1 MKLYNKG
8 SRIKRIK
15 KEVLALDQKFAG
27 HTLLQ
32 SVPFG
37 NEMLASRLVMAPM
50 TRMFSP
56 EGIPGKNV
64 AQYYRKRAENGIGL
78 IITEG
83 TAINHPAA
91 VMSPDIPRFYGEEA
105 LNGWANVVNEVHQ
118 AGGKIIPQL
127 WHVGAARKAGS
138 EPNIDAPTVSPSGLT
153 LRGQRNE
160 KIKALTKEE
169 VAEMIDAYAEAAANA
184 KRIGFD
190 GIELH
195 GAHGYLIDQFFWEL
209 TNKRTDD
216 YGGDLGERTKF
227 AADIVRACRKEVGPD
242 FPIVFRYSQWKGTD
256 YQAKLAKNSNEL
268 EQLLTPLVE
277 AGVDIFH
284 CSTRRIWEPEFKDE
298 DPSLTLAGWTK
309 RITNKPTIAVGSVG
323 INRAFLSNQDNDHV
337 TIEDNLKILDEK
349 IKASEFDYVAVG
361 RAILA
366 DSEWAVKLK
375 NGHLNQV
382 VHYTKESEKYLI

>member
-1 MKLYNKG
+1 M
-8 SRIKRIK
+8 
-15 KEVLALDQKFAG
+15 DQKYAG

-56 EGIPGKNV
+56 EGIPGENV

-127 WHVGAARKAGS
+127 WHVGAARRAGS
-138 EPNIDAPTVSPSGLT
+138 EPNIDASPVSPSGFT
-153 LRGQRNE
+153 LKGQRSE

-195 GAHGYLIDQFFWEL
+195 GAHGYLIDQFFWDL
-209 TNKRTDD
+209 TNKRTDE
-216 YGGDLGERTKF
+216 YGGGIEERTKF

-268 EQLLTPLVE
+268 EQLLSPLVE

-284 CSTRRIWEPEFKDE
+284 CSTRRIWEPEFKEE

-309 RITNKPTIAVGSVG
+309 RITKKPTIAVGSVG
-323 INRAFLSNQDNDHV
+323 INRAFLSNQDNDQV
-337 TIEDNLKILDEK
+337 TIEDNLKIVDEK
-349 IKASEFDYVAVG
+349 IKSGEFDFVAVG

-366 DSEWAVKLK
+366 DPEWAVKLK

-382 VHYTKESEKYLI
+382 VHYTKESEKFLI

>member
-1 MKLYNKG
+1 MP
-8 SRIKRIK
+8 
-15 KEVLALDQKFAG
+15 ALDQKYVG
-27 HTLLQ
+27 HNLLQ

-50 TRMFSP
+50 TRNFSP
-56 EGIPGKNV
+56 EGVPGENV

-91 VMSPDIPRFYGEEA
+91 VASADIPRFYGEDA
-105 LNGWANVVNEVHQ
+105 LNGWSNVVTEVHQ

-138 EPNIDAPTVSPSGLT
+138 VPNIDSPPVSPSGFT
-153 LRGQRNE
+153 LKGRRNE
-160 KIKALTKEE
+160 KIKALTKKE
-169 VAEMIDAYAEAAANA
+169 VTEMIDAYAEAASNA

-195 GAHGYLIDQFFWEL
+195 GAHGYLIDQFLWEV
-209 TNKRTDD
+209 TNKRKDE

-242 FPIVFRYSQWKGTD
+242 FPIVFRYSQWKGSD
-256 YQAKLAKNSNEL
+256 YEAKLAKNSNEL
-268 EQLLTPLVE
+268 EQLLTPLVD

-298 DPSLTLAGWTK
+298 DQSLNLAGWTK
-309 RITNKPTIAVGSVG
+309 RITKKPTITVGSVG
-323 INRAFLSNQDNDHV
+323 INRTYLSNQDNDNF
-337 TIEDNLKILDEK
+337 TIEDNLKIIDEK
-349 IKASEFDYVAVG
+349 IKAGEYDYVAVG
-361 RAILA
+361 RALLA

-375 NGHLNQV
+375 NGKLDQV
-382 VHYTKESEKYLI
+382 LHYTKESEKHLF

>member
-1 MKLYNKG
+1 MH
-8 SRIKRIK
+8 
-15 KEVLALDQKFAG
+15 ALDKQFAG

-50 TRMFSP
+50 TRIFSP
-56 EGIPGKNV
+56 KGVPGENV
-64 AQYYRKRAENGIGL
+64 AQYYRKRAENGVGL

-91 VMSPDIPRFYGEEA
+91 VMSPDIPRFYGEDA
-105 LNGWANVVNEVHQ
+105 LAGWANVVNEVHQ

-138 EPNIDAPTVSPSGLT
+138 EPHIDAPPVSPSGFT
-153 LRGQRNE
+153 LKGHRNE

-169 VAEMIDAYAEAAANA
+169 ITEMIDTYAEAASNA

-195 GAHGYLIDQFFWEL
+195 GAHGYLIDQFFWEV
-209 TNKRTDD
+209 TNKRNDE
-216 YGGDLGERTKF
+216 YGGDIGARTKF
-227 AADIVRACRKEVGPD
+227 AADIVRACRKAVGPD
-242 FPIVFRYSQWKGTD
+242 FPIVFRYSQWKGSD

-268 EQLLTPLVE
+268 EQLLIPLVE

-298 DPSLTLAGWTK
+298 DPSLNLAGWTK
-309 RITNKPTIAVGSVG
+309 RITKKPTIAVGSVG
-323 INRAFLSNQDNDHV
+323 INRTYLSNQDNETV
-337 TIEDNLKILDEK
+337 TIVDNLKIIDEK
-349 IKASEFDYVAVG
+349 IKAGEFDYVAVG
-361 RAILA
+361 RALLA
-366 DSEWAVKLK
+366 DPEWAVKLK
-375 NGHLNQV
+375 NGNLDQV
-382 VHYTKESEKYLI
+382 VHYTKESEKYLV

>member
-1 MKLYNKG
+1 MY
-8 SRIKRIK
+8 
-15 KEVLALDQKFAG
+15 VG

-32 SVPFG
+32 AVPFG
-37 NEMLASRLVMAPM
+37 NEMLASRIVMAPM
-50 TRMFSP
+50 TRIFSP
-56 EGIPGKNV
+56 EGVPGENV

-91 VMSPDIPRFYGEEA
+91 VDSDDIPRFYGEDA
-105 LNGWANVVNEVHQ
+105 LNGWSNVVTEVHQ

-127 WHVGAARKAGS
+127 WHVGARKVGS
-138 EPNIDAPTVSPSGLT
+138 APNIDSPSVSPSGFT
-153 LRGQRNE
+153 LSGNKNE
-160 KIKALTKEE
+160 NIKALTKKEITE
-169 VAEMIDAYAEAAANA
+169 IIDAYAEAASNA

-195 GAHGYLIDQFFWEL
+195 GAHGYLIDQFLWEV
-209 TNKRTDD
+209 TNKRKDE

-256 YQAKLAKNSNEL
+256 YEAKLAKNSNEL
-268 EQLLTPLVE
+268 EQLLTPLVD

-298 DPSLTLAGWTK
+298 DQSLNLAGWTK
-309 RITNKPTIAVGSVG
+309 RITKKPTIAVGSVG
-323 INRAFLSNQDNDHV
+323 INRAYRSNHDNDSV
-337 TIEDNLKILDEK
+337 TIEDNLTIVDEK
-349 IKASEFDYVAVG
+349 IKAGEYDYVAVG
-361 RAILA
+361 RALLA
-366 DSEWAVKLK
+366 DSEWAIKLK
-375 NGHLNQV
+375 NGKLDQV
-382 VHYTKESEKYLI
+382 LHYTKESEKHLN

>member
-1 MKLYNKG
+1 M
-8 SRIKRIK
+8 
-15 KEVLALDQKFAG
+15 DQKFAG

-37 NEMLASRLVMAPM
+37 NDMLASRLVMAPM

-127 WHVGAARKAGS
+127 WHVGAARKTGS

-227 AADIVRACRKEVGPD
+227 ASDIVRACRKEVGPD

-337 TIEDNLKILDEK
+337 TIEENLKIVDEK
-349 IKASEFDYVAVG
+349 IKAGEFDYVAIG

-366 DSEWAVKLK
+366 DPEWAVKLK

>member
-1 MKLYNKG
+1 MF
-8 SRIKRIK
+8 
-15 KEVLALDQKFAG
+15 ALDQKYVG

-37 NEMLASRLVMAPM
+37 NEALASRIVMAPM
-50 TRMFSP
+50 TRRFSP
-56 EGIPGKNV
+56 EGVPGENV
-64 AQYYRKRAENGIGL
+64 AQYYRERAENGVGL

-91 VMSPDIPRFYGEEA
+91 VASADIPHFYGEDA
-105 LNGWANVVNEVHQ
+105 LNGWSNVVTEVHQ

-138 EPNIDAPTVSPSGLT
+138 EPNIDSPPVSPSGFT
-153 LRGQRNE
+153 LKGRKNE
-160 KIKALTKEE
+160 KIKALAEKEIS
-169 VAEMIDAYAEAAANA
+169 EMIDAYAEAASNA

-195 GAHGYLIDQFFWEL
+195 GAHGYLIDQFFWEV
-209 TNKRTDD
+209 TNKREDE
-216 YGGDLGERTKF
+216 YGGELGKRSKF

-256 YQAKLAKNSNEL
+256 YGAKLAKNSNEL
-268 EQLLTPLVE
+268 EQMLTPLVE

-298 DPSLTLAGWTK
+298 NPSLNLAGWTK
-309 RITNKPTIAVGSVG
+309 RITKKPTIAVGSVG
-323 INRAFLSNQDNDHV
+323 INRAYRSDQDNDNV
-337 TIEDNLKILDEK
+337 TIEDILKLVDEK
-349 IKASEFDYVAVG
+349 IKAGEFDYVAVG
-361 RAILA
+361 RALLA

-375 NGHLNQV
+375 NGTLDQV
-382 VHYTKESEKYLI
+382 KHYTKESEKQLI

>member
-1 MKLYNKG
+1 M
-8 SRIKRIK
+8 
-15 KEVLALDQKFAG
+15 DQKYVG
-27 HTLLQ
+27 HNLLQ

-50 TRMFSP
+50 TRNFSP
-56 EGIPGKNV
+56 EGVPGENV

-91 VMSPDIPRFYGEEA
+91 VASADIPRFYGEDA
-105 LNGWANVVNEVHQ
+105 LNGWSNVVTEVHQ

-138 EPNIDAPTVSPSGLT
+138 VPNIDSPPVSPSGFT
-153 LRGQRNE
+153 LKGRRNE
-160 KIKALTKEE
+160 KIKALTKKE
-169 VAEMIDAYAEAAANA
+169 VTEMIDAYAEAASNA

-195 GAHGYLIDQFFWEL
+195 GAHGYLIDQFLWEV
-209 TNKRTDD
+209 TNKRKDE
-216 YGGDLGERTKF
+216 YGGNLGERTKF

-242 FPIVFRYSQWKGTD
+242 FPIVFRYSQWKGSD
-256 YQAKLAKNSNEL
+256 YEAKLAKNSNEL
-268 EQLLTPLVE
+268 EQLLTPLVD

-298 DPSLTLAGWTK
+298 DQSLNLAGWTK
-309 RITNKPTIAVGSVG
+309 RITKKPTITVGSVG
-323 INRAFLSNQDNDHV
+323 INRTYLSNQDNDNF
-337 TIEDNLKILDEK
+337 TIEDNLKIIDEK
-349 IKASEFDYVAVG
+349 IKAGEYDYVAVG
-361 RAILA
+361 RALLA

-375 NGHLNQV
+375 NGKLDQV
-382 VHYTKESEKYLI
+382 LHYTKESEKHLF

>member
-1 MKLYNKG
+1 MEG
-8 SRIKRIK
+8 SARLEK
-15 KEVLALDQKFAG
+15 KYPG

-56 EGIPGKNV
+56 NGIPGENV
-64 AQYYRKRAENGIGL
+64 AQYYRKRAENGVGL

-91 VMSPDIPRFYGEEA
+91 VMSPNIPRFYGEDA
-105 LNGWANVVNEVHQ
+105 LMGWANVVDEVHK

-138 EPNIDAPTVSPSGLT
+138 EPNIDAPPVSPSGFT
-153 LRGQRNE
+153 LKGKKNE

-169 VAEMIDAYAEAAANA
+169 VTEMIDLYAEAAANA

-195 GAHGYLIDQFFWEL
+195 GAHGYLIDQFFWEV
-209 TNKRTDD
+209 TNKRHDE
-216 YGGDLGERTKF
+216 YGGDIGGRTKF
-227 AADIVRACRKEVGPD
+227 AADIVRACRKKVGPN

-256 YQAKLAKNSNEL
+256 YQAKLAKNSHEL
-268 EQLLTPLVE
+268 EQLLLPLVE

-284 CSTRRIWEPEFKDE
+284 CSTRRIWEPEFKEE
-298 DPSLTLAGWTK
+298 DPSLNLAGWTK
-309 RITNKPTIAVGSVG
+309 RITKKPTISVGSVG
-323 INRAFLSNQDNDHV
+323 INRAYLSNRDNNDV
-337 TIEDNLKILDEK
+337 TITDNLKIIDEK
-349 IKASEFDYVAVG
+349 IEAGEFDYVAVG
-361 RAILA
+361 RALLA
-366 DSEWAVKLK
+366 DAEWAVKLK
-375 NGHLNQV
+375 NGQLDQV
-382 VHYTKESEKYLI
+382 LHYTKESENYLI

>member
-1 MKLYNKG
+1 ML
-8 SRIKRIK
+8 ILD
-15 KEVLALDQKFAG
+15 KEYAG

-56 EGIPGKNV
+56 NGVPGKNV

-91 VMSPDIPRFYGEEA
+91 VMSPDIPRFYGEDA
-105 LNGWANVVNEVHQ
+105 FNGWANVVKEVHQ

-138 EPNIDAPTVSPSGLT
+138 EPNIDAPPVSPSGFT
-153 LRGQRNE
+153 LKGKRNE
-160 KIKALTKEE
+160 KIKALTNQE
-169 VAEMIDAYAEAAANA
+169 VTEMINTYAEAAANA

-195 GAHGYLIDQFFWEL
+195 GAHGYLIDQFFWEV
-209 TNKRTDD
+209 TNKRNDE
-216 YGGDLGERTKF
+216 YGGDIGERAKF
-227 AADIVRACRKEVGPD
+227 AADVVRACRKEVGSD

-284 CSTRRIWEPEFKDE
+284 CSTRRIWEPEFIDE
-298 DPSLTLAGWTK
+298 DPSLNLAGWTK
-309 RITNKPTIAVGSVG
+309 RITKKPTIAVGSVG
-323 INRAFLSNQDNDHV
+323 INRAYLSNQDNAHV
-337 TIEDNLKILDEK
+337 TIVDNLKIIDEK
-349 IKASEFDYVAVG
+349 IKAGEFDYVAIG
-361 RAILA
+361 RALLA

-375 NGHLNQV
+375 NGQLDQV

>member
-1 MKLYNKG
+1 M
-8 SRIKRIK
+8 
-15 KEVLALDQKFAG
+15 DQKFAG
-27 HTLLQ
+27 HTLLE

-37 NEMLASRLVMAPM
+37 NEGLTSRLVMAPM

-56 EGIPGKNV
+56 EGIPGENV

-91 VMSPDIPRFYGEEA
+91 VMSPDIPRFYGEDA

-118 AGGKIIPQL
+118 VGGKIIPQL

-138 EPNIDAPTVSPSGLT
+138 EPNSDALPVSPSGFT

-169 VAEMIDAYAEAAANA
+169 VAEMIDAYADAAANA

-209 TNKRTDD
+209 TNKRTDA
-216 YGGDLGERTKF
+216 YGGDIGERTKF
-227 AADIVRACRKEVGPD
+227 AADIVRACRREVGPD

-256 YQAKLAKNSNEL
+256 YQAKLATNSKEL
-268 EQLLTPLVE
+268 EQLLVPLAE

-284 CSTRRIWEPEFKDE
+284 CSTRRIWEPEFKEE

-323 INRAFLSNQDNDHV
+323 INRAFLSNQDNDQV
-337 TIEDNLKILDEK
+337 TIEDNLKIVDEK
-349 IKASEFDYVAVG
+349 IKAGEFDYVAIG

-366 DSEWAVKLK
+366 DLKWAVKLK
-375 NGHLNQV
+375 NGQLNQV
-382 VHYTKESEKYLI
+382 VHYTKESEKFLI

>member
-1 MKLYNKG
+1 MLT
-8 SRIKRIK
+8 
-15 KEVLALDQKFAG
+15 LDQNYVG

-50 TRMFSP
+50 TRNFSP
-56 EGIPGKNV
+56 EGVPGKNV

-91 VMSPDIPRFYGEEA
+91 VASPDIPRFYGDDA
-105 LNGWANVVNEVHQ
+105 LNGWSNVVTQVHE

-127 WHVGAARKAGS
+127 WHVGAARRTGS
-138 EPNIDAPTVSPSGLT
+138 LPNIDSPPVSPSGFT
-153 LRGQRNE
+153 LKGKRNE
-160 KIKALTKEE
+160 KIKALTKKE
-169 VAEMIDAYAEAAANA
+169 VTEMIDAYAKAALNA
-184 KRIGFD
+184 RSIGFD

-195 GAHGYLIDQFFWEL
+195 GAHGYLIDQFLWEV
-209 TNKRTDD
+209 TNKREDE

-242 FPIVFRYSQWKGTD
+242 FPIVFRYSQWKGSD
-256 YQAKLAKNSNEL
+256 YEAKLAKNSNEL
-268 EQLLTPLVE
+268 EQLLTPLVD

-298 DPSLTLAGWTK
+298 DHSLNLAGWTK
-309 RITNKPTIAVGSVG
+309 RITKKPTIAVGSVG
-323 INRAFLSNQDNDHV
+323 INRIYLSNQDNEKL
-337 TIEDNLKILDEK
+337 TIEDNLKNIDTKVTAGEY
-349 IKASEFDYVAVG
+349 DYVAVG
-361 RAILA
+361 RALLA
-366 DSEWAVKLK
+366 DPEWAVKLK
-375 NGHLNQV
+375 NGKLDQV
-382 VHYTKESEKYLI
+382 VHYTKESEKHLY

>member
-1 MKLYNKG
+1 M
-8 SRIKRIK
+8 
-15 KEVLALDQKFAG
+15 LALDQMYVG

-50 TRMFSP
+50 TRSFSP
-56 EGIPGKNV
+56 EGVPGENV
-64 AQYYRKRAENGIGL
+64 VQYYRKRAENGIGL

-91 VMSPDIPRFYGEEA
+91 VGSADIPRFYGEDA
-105 LNGWANVVNEVHQ
+105 LNGWSNVVTEVHQ

-138 EPNIDAPTVSPSGLT
+138 VPNIDSPPVSPSGFT
-153 LRGQRNE
+153 LRGSRNE
-160 KIKALTKEE
+160 KIKALTKKE
-169 VAEMIDAYAEAAANA
+169 VTEMIDAYAEAASNA

-195 GAHGYLIDQFFWEL
+195 GAHGYLIDQFLWEV
-209 TNKRTDD
+209 TNKRKDE

-256 YQAKLAKNSNEL
+256 YEAKLAKNSNEL
-268 EQLLTPLVE
+268 EQLLTPLVD

-298 DPSLTLAGWTK
+298 DRSLNLAGWTK
-309 RITNKPTIAVGSVG
+309 RITKKPTIAVGSVG
-323 INRAFLSNQDNDHV
+323 INRAYRSNQDNDNV
-337 TIEDNLKILDEK
+337 TIEDNLTIIDEK
-349 IKASEFDYVAVG
+349 IKAGEYDYVAVG
-361 RAILA
+361 RALLA

-375 NGHLNQV
+375 NGKLDQV
-382 VHYTKESEKYLI
+382 LHYTKESEKHLI

>member
-1 MKLYNKG
+1 M
-8 SRIKRIK
+8 
-15 KEVLALDQKFAG
+15 LALDQKKAG
-27 HTLLQ
+27 HTLFQ
-32 SVPFG
+32 SIQFG
-37 NEMLASRLVMAPM
+37 NERLASRLVMAPM

-56 EGIPGKNV
+56 GGVPGENV
-64 AQYYRKRAENGIGL
+64 AQYYRKRAENGVGL

-83 TAINHPAA
+83 TAINHPSA
-91 VMSPDIPRFYGEEA
+91 VMSPDIPRFYGDDA
-105 LNGWANVVNEVHQ
+105 LNGWANVVKEVHE

-127 WHVGAARKAGS
+127 WHVGAARRAGS
-138 EPNIDAPTVSPSGLT
+138 EPNIDSPPVSPSGFT

-169 VAEMIDAYAEAAANA
+169 VIEMIDTYAEAASNA

-195 GAHGYLIDQFFWEL
+195 GAHGYLIDQFFWEV
-209 TNKRTDD
+209 TNKRNDE

-227 AADIVRACRKEVGPD
+227 AADVVRACRKAVGPD
-242 FPIVFRYSQWKGTD
+242 FPIVLRYSQWKGTD

-298 DPSLTLAGWTK
+298 DPSLNLAGWTK
-309 RITNKPTIAVGSVG
+309 RITKKPTIAVGSVG
-323 INRAFLSNQDNDHV
+323 INRAYLSNQDNDLV
-337 TIEDNLKILDEK
+337 TIEDNLKIIDER
-349 IKASEFDYVAVG
+349 INAGEFDYVAIG
-361 RAILA
+361 RALLA
-366 DSEWAVKLK
+366 DPEWAVKLK
-375 NGHLNQV
+375 NGKLDQV
-382 VHYTKESEKYLI
+382 VHYTKESEKHLI

>member
-1 MKLYNKG
+1 MN
-8 SRIKRIK
+8 
-15 KEVLALDQKFAG
+15 QKFAG

-37 NEMLASRLVMAPM
+37 NKVLASRLVMAPM

-56 EGIPGKNV
+56 NGVPGENV

-91 VMSPDIPRFYGEEA
+91 VMSPDIPRFYGEDA

-138 EPNIDAPTVSPSGLT
+138 EPNIDAPPVSPSGYT
-153 LRGQRNE
+153 LRGARNE
-160 KIKALTKEE
+160 KIKALTREE
-169 VAEMIDAYAEAAANA
+169 VTEMIHTYAEAAANA

-195 GAHGYLIDQFFWEL
+195 GAHGYLIDQFFWEV
-209 TNKRTDD
+209 TNKRNDQ

-242 FPIVFRYSQWKGTD
+242 FPIVFRFSQWKGTD
-256 YQAKLAKNSNEL
+256 YQAKLAKNSTEL

-284 CSTRRIWEPEFKDE
+284 CSTRRIWEPEFKEE
-298 DPSLTLAGWTK
+298 DSSLNLAGWTK
-309 RITNKPTIAVGSVG
+309 RITKKPTIAVGSVG
-323 INRAFLSNQDNDHV
+323 INRAYLSNQDNDNV
-337 TIEDNLKILDEK
+337 TIEDNLRIIDGKIN
-349 IKASEFDYVAVG
+349 AGEFDYVAVG
-361 RAILA
+361 RAVLA

-375 NGHLNQV
+375 NGNLDQV
-382 VHYTKESEKYLI
+382 LHYTKEAEKYLI

>member
-1 MKLYNKG
+1 
-8 SRIKRIK
+8 
-15 KEVLALDQKFAG
+15 
-27 HTLLQ
+27 
-32 SVPFG
+32 
-37 NEMLASRLVMAPM
+37 MAPM

-56 EGIPGKNV
+56 NGVPGENV

-91 VMSPDIPRFYGEEA
+91 VMSPDIPRFYGEDA

-138 EPNIDAPTVSPSGLT
+138 EPNIDAPPVSPSGYT
-153 LRGQRNE
+153 LRGARNE
-160 KIKALTKEE
+160 KIKALTREE
-169 VAEMIDAYAEAAANA
+169 VTEMIHTYAEAAANA

-195 GAHGYLIDQFFWEL
+195 GAHGYLIDQFFWEV
-209 TNKRTDD
+209 TNKRNDQ

-242 FPIVFRYSQWKGTD
+242 FPIVFRFSQWKGTD
-256 YQAKLAKNSNEL
+256 YQAKLAKNSTEL

-284 CSTRRIWEPEFKDE
+284 CSTRRIWEPEFKEE
-298 DPSLTLAGWTK
+298 DSSLNLAGWTK
-309 RITNKPTIAVGSVG
+309 RITKKPTIAVGSVG
-323 INRAFLSNQDNDHV
+323 INRAYLSNQDNDNV
-337 TIEDNLKILDEK
+337 TIEDNLRIIDGKIN
-349 IKASEFDYVAVG
+349 AGEFDYVAVG
-361 RAILA
+361 RAVLA

-375 NGHLNQV
+375 NGNLDQV
-382 VHYTKESEKYLI
+382 LHYTKEAEKYLI